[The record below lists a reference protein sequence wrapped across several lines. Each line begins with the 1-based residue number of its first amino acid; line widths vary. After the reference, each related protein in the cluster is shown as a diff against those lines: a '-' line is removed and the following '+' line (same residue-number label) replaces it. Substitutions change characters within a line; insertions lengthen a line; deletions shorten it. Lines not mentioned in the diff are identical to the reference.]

1 MSPFGSFRVRL
12 TVPHHPEPPP
22 PPPPPPDEP
31 PPDDPPPLSELLPP
45 LDPGG
50 VAAEDMVLDR
60 LSPSLSAKEVTL
72 PVLWLSPVYQDATAA
87 PTPAAASTPVNFLA
101 QLFSTSSA
109 MA

>member
-1 MSPFGSFRVRL
+1 MPDERQKR
-12 TVPHHPEPPP
+12 PNHQPDPPP

-31 PPDDPPPLSELLPP
+31 PPDDPPPPPELPP

-50 VAAEDMVLDR
+50 VAAEAMVLDK
-60 LSPSLSAKEVTL
+60 LSPSQSAKDVTL
-72 PVLWLSPVYQDATAA
+72 PVLCWSPTYQDDTAA